1 MKAQL
6 INVVQF
12 AFGFNGNFTK
22 EDLFNALK
30 SVDSFYDLSEECF
43 LTDEKAVEFIFANL
57 YKEYEFYALPTD
69 FDVEVKFDKYMF
81 CIISEAYEGFKQL
94 FK

>member
-12 AFGFNGNFTK
+12 VFGLDDNFTK

-43 LTDEKAVEFIFANL
+43 LTDEEAIEFIFANL
-57 YKEYEFYALPTD
+57 YKEYEFYAQSTD
-69 FDVEVKFDKYMF
+69 FDIEVRFDKYMF
-81 CIISEAYEGFKQL
+81 CIIIDAHEEFKQL